1 MVNINM
7 IHISPWA
14 ATQGLMTGASRLLPV
29 GGSLFLY
36 GPYIEPGIETTPTN
50 LLFDLDLKARDPAW
64 GLRRLD
70 EVTALA
76 AQYGLELSERLSL
89 PANNL
94 GLIFRKTLI
103 NNVASYFFEAAVPM
117 TLRRPKHPLNSPKE
131 MSNNAG

>member
-103 NNVASYFFEAAVPM
+103 NNVASYFFEAGSSHDVAAPQ
-117 TLRRPKHPLNSPKE
+117 TAPKFPQGDE
-131 MSNNAG
+131 Q

>member
-103 NNVASYFFEAAVPM
+103 NNVASYFFEAGSSHDGAAPQ
-117 TLRRPKHPLNSPKE
+117 TAPKFPQGDE
-131 MSNNAG
+131 Q